1 METQN
6 YHEISA
12 YCISSIFF
20 TYFFDSFAIDNM
32 TSKVT
37 LFLELNRKSVNSQ
50 GFLIRTVPHE
60 QRCGSETMASEEG
73 QNWLFL
79 YLFLMGSIERHYEQ
93 GKLIFVTYWVIV
105 SLKVFHMTS
114 VFSNFKDNSF
124 LIMEI
129 RPTNELNLLTTKVI
143 YNEITFSWNSF
154 FNCVLHGQEY

>member
-20 TYFFDSFAIDNM
+20 TYFFYSFAIDNM

-37 LFLELNRKSVNSQ
+37 LFLELNRKSVNSQASQ

-73 QNWLFL
+73 QN
-79 YLFLMGSIERHYEQ
+79 
-93 GKLIFVTYWVIV
+93 
-105 SLKVFHMTS
+105 
-114 VFSNFKDNSF
+114 
-124 LIMEI
+124 
-129 RPTNELNLLTTKVI
+129 
-143 YNEITFSWNSF
+143 
-154 FNCVLHGQEY
+154 